1 MKILAVYLAQEDVDN
16 DIFLNL
22 IPVADDSYETI
33 LAEIS
38 SRYNV
43 EEETFVYYPVDEQW
57 ENVSG
62 QFVADSPVDS
72 SACAWEYAVREV

>member
-1 MKILAVYLAQEDVDN
+1 MKILAIYLAQEDVDN
-16 DIFLNL
+16 DIFLDL
-22 IPVADDSYETI
+22 IPVEDDSYETI

-38 SRYNV
+38 SCYNV

-62 QFVADSPVDS
+62 QFVADSPIDS
-72 SACAWEYAVREV
+72 SSCAWEYAVHDV

>member
-1 MKILAVYLAQEDVDN
+1 MKILAVHLAQEDVEN

-22 IPVADDSYETI
+22 IPVKDDSYETI

-43 EEETFVYYPVDEQW
+43 EEDTFVYYSVDEQW

-72 SACAWEYAVREV
+72 FACAWEYAVREV

>member
-43 EEETFVYYPVDEQW
+43 EEETFVY
-57 ENVSG
+57 
-62 QFVADSPVDS
+62 
-72 SACAWEYAVREV
+72 